1 VPAAFLEPVV
11 PPSLESL
18 PRKKWTRSEIEELM
32 SKGWYPG
39 DGYELI
45 DGELIDKKPGKT
57 YGHMLAVMWIQ
68 EWLIGIFRFL
78 PFIRK
83 TLLPSTNVTSRSLT

>member
-1 VPAAFLEPVV
+1 
-11 PPSLESL
+11 
-18 PRKKWTRSEIEELM
+18 M
-32 SKGWYPG
+32 SKGWHPG

-68 EWLIGIFRFL
+68 EWLIGIFGFL
-78 PFIRK
+78 R
-83 TLLPSTNVTSRSLT
+83 VH